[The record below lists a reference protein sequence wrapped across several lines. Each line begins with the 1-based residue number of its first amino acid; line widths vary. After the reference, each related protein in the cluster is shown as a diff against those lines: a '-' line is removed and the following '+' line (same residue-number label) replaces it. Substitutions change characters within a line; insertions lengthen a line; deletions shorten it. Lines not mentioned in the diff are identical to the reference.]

1 MPILSAGLSG
11 VAGEYFVAAELSR
24 RGYVASITLR
34 NTRGIDILVSNSD
47 ATRSVGV
54 QVKCTQGNFRSWLV
68 KKLDSDELAS
78 NLFFVF
84 VSMNGLGEP
93 AYYVVPKNVVAES
106 VEADHSKYLADGEI
120 RGLVR
125 KDTAMRKFRDSD
137 GRFRDRWDL
146 LGLDGPP
153 PGDKLKR
160 PRRRATA
167 ESKPR
172 TRAK

>member
-1 MPILSAGLSG
+1 MSTLSAGLSG

-34 NTRGIDILVSNSD
+34 NTRGIDILVSNRD

-54 QVKCTQGNFRSWLV
+54 QVKCTQGNFNSWLV
-68 KKLDSDELAS
+68 KKLDSGELAS

-93 AYYVVPKNVVAES
+93 AYYVVPKEVVAES
-106 VEADHSKYLADGEI
+106 VEAAHSKYLADGEI
-120 RGLVR
+120 RGLER
-125 KDTAMRKFRDSD
+125 KDTAMRKFADRE
-137 GRFRDRWDL
+137 GKYRDRWDL

-153 PGDKLKR
+153 PKHKLKR
-160 PRRRATA
+160 PG
-167 ESKPR
+167 R
-172 TRAK
+172 TRTD